1 MKNPDNKINFEFDSN
16 TQIKDDKSL
25 NDMIDYETRLLN
37 VIFNEIPLAVF
48 IYDCENLKQ
57 VSANKLAEERFNCK
71 LEEINRNGYIWFL
84 NQLHPADEKKITNFI
99 DEFIEKKIDEFS
111 YVYRLKLSNNNNWQW
126 FYCKAIRIK
135 SENPEIN
142 NCLLGFSVEL
152 ESIVH
157 NNKSV
162 ASLFDNIPKTEKNP
176 HISKLSIRETEV
188 LHLIG
193 EGFSTSQIASKLS
206 ITNNTVNTHQKKI
219 TQKLKIHGKIML
231 ADFAAKNKI

>member
-1 MKNPDNKINFEFDSN
+1 MKKPDNKIKFEFDNNS
-16 TQIKDDKSL
+16 QIKDDKSL
-25 NDMIDYETRLLN
+25 NKMIEYETKLLN
-37 VIFNEIPLAVF
+37 VIFNEIPLAIF

-57 VSANKLAEERFNCK
+57 ISANKLAEERFNCK

-99 DEFIEKKIDEFS
+99 DDFIKKKIDEFS
-111 YVYRLKLSNNNNWQW
+111 YVYRLKLPNNNNWQW

-142 NCLLGFSVEL
+142 NCLLGFSVDL
-152 ESIVH
+152 ETIIH

-162 ASLFDNIPKTEKNP
+162 AGLLDIIPITEKNP
-176 HISKLSIRETEV
+176 HIAKLSKREEDV

-193 EGFSTSQIASKLS
+193 KGFSTTQIAAKLS
-206 ITNNTVNTHQKKI
+206 ITKNTVNTHQKKI
-219 TQKLKIHGKIML
+219 TQKLNIHGKFLL
-231 ADFAAKNKI
+231 ANYAAKNKI

>member
-1 MKNPDNKINFEFDSN
+1 MKKPDNKIKFEFESN

-25 NDMIDYETRLLN
+25 NEMIEYETRLLK

-57 VSANKLAEERFNCK
+57 ISANKLAEERFNCK
-71 LEEINRNGYIWFL
+71 LEEINKNGYQWFL
-84 NQLHPADEKKITNFI
+84 NQFHPADEKKITNFI
-99 DEFIEKKIDEFS
+99 KDFIEKKTDEFS
-111 YVYRLKLSNNNNWQW
+111 YVYRLKLPNNPNWQW

-142 NCLLGFSVEL
+142 NCLLGFSVDL
-152 ESIVH
+152 ETIIH
-157 NNKSV
+157 NNKSI
-162 ASLFDNIPKTEKNP
+162 AGLFDYTPVTEKNQQ
-176 HISKLSIRETEV
+176 IAKLSKREEDV

-193 EGFSTSQIASKLS
+193 EGFNTSQIAAKLS

-219 TQKLKIHGKIML
+219 TKKLNIHGKIML
-231 ADFAAKNKI
+231 ADFAAKNKV

>member
-25 NDMIDYETRLLN
+25 NDMIDYETRLLK
-37 VIFNEIPLAVF
+37 VIFNEIPLAIF

-71 LEEINRNGYIWFL
+71 LDDINKNGYIWFL
-84 NQLHPADEKKITNFI
+84 NQLHPTDEKKITNFI
-99 DEFIEKKIDEFS
+99 DDFIEKKIDEFS
-111 YVYRLKLSNNNNWQW
+111 SVYRLKLPNKPNWQW

-157 NNKSV
+157 KNKSV
-162 ASLFDNIPKTEKNP
+162 AALFDSIPKTEKNP
-176 HISKLSIRETEV
+176 HITKLSKREKEV

-193 EGFSTSQIASKLS
+193 EGFSTSQISAKLS

-231 ADFAAKNKI
+231 ADFAAKYKI